1 MKLCAGQYK
10 YLLTVYELSRTLK
23 VVRSVD
29 IANSLSVTR
38 PSVSRMLKCMSWK
51 KTGRRSVRWQRMIIR
66 MEKGRITDEVTEL
79 GRETAKGLTVNF
91 NMVNSFFTDIL
102 KLDEHSAY
110 EQSILFLS
118 TFPEQ
123 TVEKLSAVT
132 RNTLKKRNSQNK
144 K

>member
-1 MKLCAGQYK
+1 MFMKLCAGQYK

-23 VVRSVD
+23 VIRSVD

-38 PSVSRMLKCMSWK
+38 PSVSRMLKCMSRLELIK
-51 KTGRRSVRWQRMIIR
+51 PDYATSV
-66 MEKGRITDEVTEL
+66 ELTEL

>member
-38 PSVSRMLKCMSWK
+38 PSVSRMLKCMSRLELIK
-51 KTGRRSVRWQRMIIR
+51 PDYATSV
-66 MEKGRITDEVTEL
+66 ELTEL

-102 KLDEHSAY
+102 KLD
-110 EQSILFLS
+110 
-118 TFPEQ
+118 
-123 TVEKLSAVT
+123 
-132 RNTLKKRNSQNK
+132 
-144 K
+144 